1 MATAKTT
8 APVQRTYNF
17 TALCKSG
24 AAKATTF
31 TASSYAEA
39 RKKLQEFIE
48 AN

>member
-1 MATAKTT
+1 MATAKTPT
-8 APVQRTYNF
+8 TRTYNF

-24 AAKATTF
+24 ASKSTTF
-31 TASSYAEA
+31 TAASYSEA

>member
-8 APVQRTYNF
+8 APTTRTYNF

-24 AAKATTF
+24 ASKSTTF
-31 TASSYAEA
+31 TAATYTEA

>member
-8 APVQRTYNF
+8 TPSSRTYNF

-24 AAKATTF
+24 ASKSTTF
-31 TASSYAEA
+31 TATSYTEA

>member
-1 MATAKTT
+1 MATTT
-8 APVQRTYNF
+8 RSYTF

-24 AAKATTF
+24 KEKTVTF
-31 TASSYAEA
+31 EASSYLEA